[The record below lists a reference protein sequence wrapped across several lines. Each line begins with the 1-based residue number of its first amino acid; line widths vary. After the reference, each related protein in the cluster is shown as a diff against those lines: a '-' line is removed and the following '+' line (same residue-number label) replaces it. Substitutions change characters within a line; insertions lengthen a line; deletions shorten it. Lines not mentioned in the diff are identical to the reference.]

1 VPSPNEQ
8 QTQSDGQRIE
18 SSYVTPPAGD
28 WEAEPARQS
37 LWAEHFGLIQLAAL
51 AITLLGIILTLIAAI
66 QAANP
71 TTQVVVTLLGV
82 ALLMATIWK
91 PPEAAR

>member
-8 QTQSDGQRIE
+8 QTQSDPQRVE
-18 SSYVTPPAGD
+18 SSYVTPPADD
-28 WEAEPARQS
+28 WEAEPPRQS
-37 LWAEHFGLIQLAAL
+37 LWAEHLGLIQLAAL

-71 TTQVVVTLLGV
+71 ATQVVVTLLGV
-82 ALLMATIWK
+82 ALLMATVWK
-91 PPEAAR
+91 PPEAPR